1 MENEVMLQAMATI
14 QKRGTSYKITVS
26 SGYDLSGKQI
36 RHTMTWTPPDGMTK
50 KQIQKEVNRQAVLFE
65 EQVQLGQVLDGNIRF
80 SDFSEQWLHDYA
92 ELQLRPTMVNS
103 YRQIINRLN
112 RIIGN
117 VRLDKLR
124 PKQIIS
130 LYHSLAE
137 EGVAQRA
144 VSLSKNK
151 CFDLKQMLRS
161 KGCTMESFA
170 KSAHISVR
178 TLREACND
186 RPVCLQ
192 SAEKICTVLNKPL
205 TEVFAVSDEKQKL
218 DPSTIRKHHA
228 VLSSILATA
237 VKWQM
242 IPYNPCERIQP
253 PKVGHKEV
261 LYLDEK
267 QAGHLL
273 DLVQSD
279 TLQHQVIVVLALY
292 TGMRRAEICGLE
304 WKDIDFKHSIINVN
318 RSSLYLPEKG
328 IFTDETKNNS
338 SIRPVKV
345 PDYVIQLLKKYR
357 LQQKEQRLK
366 LGDQW
371 QDSGRILV
379 QWNGAPIHPSTVT
392 NWFHKFICNS
402 DLPDIH
408 LHSMRHTNIT
418 LQIAGG
424 IPITTVAARAGHANS
439 NTTSKIYAHAI
450 KSADEAASQYLEN
463 ILQPKTGK
471 NRKKN
476 ISS

>member
-1 MENEVMLQAMATI
+1 MATI
-14 QKRGTSYKITVS
+14 QKRGGSYKISVS
-26 SGYDLSGKQI
+26 SGYDLTGKQI

-65 EQVQLGQVLDGNIRF
+65 EQVELGQVLDGNIHF
-80 SDFSEQWLHDYA
+80 SDFSEQWLRDYA
-92 ELQLRPTMVNS
+92 EPQLRPTTVRS
-103 YRQIINRLN
+103 YRQIIDRLN
-112 RIIGN
+112 RAIGN

-124 PKQIIS
+124 PKHIIS

-137 EGVAQRA
+137 EGMAQRA

-151 CFDLKQMLRS
+151 YFDLKQILRS
-161 KGCTMESFA
+161 KDFTMESFA
-170 KSAHISVR
+170 KSANISIR

-192 SAEKICTVLNKPL
+192 SAEKICTVLNKPI
-205 TEVFAVSDEKQKL
+205 TEVFTVPDDKQKL

-242 IPYNPCERIQP
+242 IPYNPFERVQP
-253 PKVGHKEV
+253 PKVSHKEV

-279 TLQHQVIVVLALY
+279 TLQHQVIIVLALY
-292 TGMRRAEICGLE
+292 TGMRRGEICGLE
-304 WKDIDFKHSIINVN
+304 WKDINFKHAIINVS
-318 RSSLYLPEKG
+318 RSSLYLPGKG
-328 IFTDETKNNS
+328 IFTDETKNTS
-338 SIRPVKV
+338 SIRPIKV
-345 PDYVIQLLKKYR
+345 PDHVIQLLKKYR

-366 LGDQW
+366 LGDRW
-371 QDSGRILV
+371 QNSGRILV

-392 NWFHKFICNS
+392 NWFHTFILNS

-424 IPITTVAARAGHANS
+424 IPLTTVAARAGHANS
-439 NTTSKIYAHAI
+439 STTSKIYAHAI
-450 KSADEAASQYLEN
+450 QSSDEAASQYLDN
-463 ILQPKTGK
+463 ILRPKTPTHG
-471 NRKKN
+471 KKN
-476 ISS
+476 MS

>member
-1 MENEVMLQAMATI
+1 MIIQMATI
-14 QKRGTSYKITVS
+14 EKRGQSYRISVS
-26 SGYDLSGKQI
+26 DGYDMNGHQI
-36 RHTMTWTPPDGMTK
+36 RHTMTWTPPIGMTA
-50 KQIQKEVNRQAVLFE
+50 KQIAKEVNRQAVLFE
-65 EQVQLGQVLDGNIRF
+65 EQVELGQILDGNIRF
-80 SDFSEQWLHDYA
+80 CDFCEQWLRDYA
-92 ELQLRPTMVNS
+92 EVQLRPTTIRS

-112 RIIGN
+112 QSIGHI
-117 VRLDKLR
+117 RLDKLR
-124 PKQIIS
+124 PKHIIS
-130 LYHSLAE
+130 LYQSLSE

-144 VSLSKNK
+144 ISLSKNK
-151 CFDLKQMLRS
+151 YFDLKQILRS
-161 KGCTMESFA
+161 KDFTMESFA
-170 KSAHISVR
+170 KSANISIR

-192 SAEKICTVLNKPL
+192 SAEKICTVLNKPI
-205 TEVFAVSDEKQKL
+205 TEVFTVPDDKQKL

-242 IPYNPCERIQP
+242 IPYNPCERVQP
-253 PKVGHKEV
+253 PKVSHKEV

-279 TLQHQVIVVLALY
+279 TLQHQVIIVLALY
-292 TGMRRAEICGLE
+292 TGMRRGEICGLE

-318 RSSLYLPEKG
+318 RSSLYLPGKG
-328 IFTDETKNNS
+328 IFTDETKNTS
-338 SIRPVKV
+338 STRPVKV
-345 PDYVIQLLKKYR
+345 PDHVIQLLKKYR

-366 LGDQW
+366 LGDRW

-392 NWFHKFICNS
+392 NWFHTFILNS

-408 LHSMRHTNIT
+408 LHSIRHTNIT

-424 IPITTVAARAGHANS
+424 IPLTTVAARAGHANS
-439 NTTSKIYAHAI
+439 STTSKIYAHAI
-450 KSADEAASQYLEN
+450 QSSEEAASQYLDN
-463 ILQPKTGK
+463 ILRPKTPTHG
-471 NRKKN
+471 KKN
-476 ISS
+476 MS